1 MKYLCIEY
9 TCLKDKNNKI
19 KYIGFTSRALSIR
32 FKEHCRKF
40 PERKKY
46 HIELIEETEDK
57 EIAKQKEI
65 YYTLLYNTIEDGDN
79 INLGMG
85 QSKSNKGSFQK
96 GNTFGKKGTKKV
108 KCLETNEVFNS
119 LTECANYF
127 NLSISKISAVCQ
139 GKRKTTGKKH
149 FIYYSEE
156 SLSK

>member
-1 MKYLCIEY
+1 MYRIY
-9 TCLKDKNNKI
+9 CLKDKDNKI
-19 KYIGFTSRALSIR
+19 KYIGFTSRKLEVR
-32 FKEHCRKF
+32 FKEHYRKF
-40 PERKKY
+40 PKRREY

-79 INLGMG
+79 INLGMRQTKLNRG
-85 QSKSNKGSFQK
+85 NFQK
-96 GNTFGKKGTKKV
+96 ENDFGKKGTKKV

-119 LTECANYF
+119 LTECANHL

-149 FIYYSEE
+149 FIYYFEENLSE
-156 SLSK
+156 

>member
-1 MKYLCIEY
+1 MYRIY
-9 TCLKDKNNKI
+9 CLKDKGNKI
-19 KYIGFTSRALSIR
+19 KYIGFTSRELEVR
-32 FKEHCRKF
+32 FKELCREF
-40 PERKKY
+40 PKRKEY

-85 QSKSNKGSFQK
+85 QTQPNRGNFQK
-96 GNTFGKKGTKKV
+96 ENDFGKKGTKKV

-119 LTECANYF
+119 LTECANHF
-127 NLSISKISAVCQ
+127 NLSISRISAVCQ

-149 FIYYSEE
+149 FIYYFEENLSE
-156 SLSK
+156 